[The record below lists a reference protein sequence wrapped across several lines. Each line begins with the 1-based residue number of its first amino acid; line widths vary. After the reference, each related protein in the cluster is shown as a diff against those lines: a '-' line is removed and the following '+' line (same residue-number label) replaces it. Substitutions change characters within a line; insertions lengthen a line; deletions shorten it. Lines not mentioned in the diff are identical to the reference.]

1 MNIKFLNKH
10 VLAFMAVMLLG
21 SVYSQ
26 SQVSGSVSDSDN
38 MAGIPGV
45 NVVIEGTSVGTV
57 TDFDGNFVLNSNQA
71 PPFNLVISYV
81 GYSAQTVSVTSSGQD
96 ISVSLS
102 AGQNL
107 EEVVISAGRKEQK
120 VLEAPASI
128 SVISARTI
136 ENSPNVTDPVRLLAN
151 TAGVQIQQQTAN
163 TLNVEMRAGSGV
175 FGTSTFL
182 VKDNRYMVTPSAGLF
197 QSYQAGLSNLDL
209 ATVEVVRGPAGVL
222 YGPGVTSG
230 VVHFRTKSPIDYEG
244 NSMSVWGGEMSA
256 IGTEIRIA
264 QANADKT
271 FGWKIN
277 AKVSMG
283 DDFVYENEAAITA
296 KTGMPFTTTVRQP
309 AISNKMVDP
318 VGSLSSRVLLNEN
331 DLDPD
336 GDGNMM
342 INDYSNM
349 SFDAHLEWRP
359 SDNSTYKVAGGLNN
373 GRGAFFNSQGV
384 GYTQGTTV
392 WAQAQAR
399 IGGFYA
405 QAFLDSNNGG
415 KDTEPTFL
423 YATGLRQVAKRQAIQ
438 LQLQYSFD
446 MPWLFD
452 SEWTAGWDY
461 NNTYS
466 DSAHTLYGRNEDS
479 DDYIINGFYGQGTL
493 HMAEKMDL
501 VVAGRYDYV
510 NFISTGEFAP
520 SATLV
525 YKASPKSTW
534 RVGYRKT
541 LTANSALGQYIDF
554 PVAALAPGILDVW
567 LVGQHSN
574 HQFGDPASQMIELAG
589 LGLSIPS
596 TSAGGGLPLAIPY
609 GAVASASLA
618 GLYAAAPTLA
628 PVLNPFFATYQGPSG
643 GSGTLSPYNLFNGEA
658 MPSSDDTYGARF
670 GSVSNFELG
679 WTGVIGD
686 KLKLSADIYTYENK
700 GFTYFQAVGQTFA
713 LVGSD
718 IPNDLAAA
726 VMADVTPYVTSAVTP
741 GVTAAVTTAYQG
753 IAALYGYPFSV
764 VASGALAAAGVPSLA
779 NAIAATV
786 TSTATPIIQ
795 GVGGAFQAGGQGFV
809 GQLGPLFAALGTVES
824 SAVPQGDGVTHIPAG
839 YRTYGDATRSH
850 WGGDVSMDYFVNS
863 DVRLW
868 ANASWLS
875 QNEWVPGEDDDDDL
889 PYYSSLNAPTFKWR
903 LGMDYTPPSGFNMA
917 IAFMHDDK
925 FYTDQ
930 GFFTGMVE
938 TKNLIDLNVGYKFS
952 RNMRFDISA
961 QNLGNTPY
969 SAFPNMPL
977 IKRRIIGKV
986 TYNF

>member
-1 MNIKFLNKH
+1 
-10 VLAFMAVMLLG
+10 MAVMLLG

-230 VVHFRTKSPIDYEG
+230 VVHFRTKSPIDYPG
-244 NSMSVWGGEMSA
+244 NSMSVWAGEMAA
-256 IGTEIRIA
+256 IGTEIRVA
-264 QANADKT
+264 QANNDKT

-589 LGLSIPS
+589 LGLSIPA

-643 GSGTLSPYNLFNGEA
+643 GSGILSPYNLFNGEA

-786 TSTATPIIQ
+786 ASTATPIIQ

-875 QNEWVPGEDDDDDL
+875 QNEWTPGEEDDDDL
-889 PYYSSLNAPTFKWR
+889 PYYSSLNAPKFKWR

-917 IAFMHDDK
+917 VSFMHDDK

>member
-1 MNIKFLNKH
+1 
-10 VLAFMAVMLLG
+10 MAVMLLG
-21 SVYSQ
+21 NVYSQ

-38 MAGIPGV
+38 MTGIPGV

-57 TDFDGNFVLNSNQA
+57 TDFDGNFVLNSNQS

-81 GYSAQTVSVTSSGQD
+81 GYSAQTVSVTSSDQD

-102 AGQNL
+102 AGHNL
-107 EEVVISAGRKEQK
+107 EEVVISAGRREQK

-151 TAGVQIQQQTAN
+151 IPGIQIQQQTAN

-244 NSMSVWGGEMSA
+244 NSMSVWAGEMSA

-264 QANADKT
+264 RANSDKT

-277 AKVSMG
+277 AKVSTG

-296 KTGMPFTTTVRQP
+296 KTGMPFSTQVRQP

-318 VGSLSSRVLLNEN
+318 VGSLSSRVLLGTS
-331 DLDPD
+331 DLDKD

-349 SFDAHLEWRP
+349 TFDAHLEWRP
-359 SDNSTYKVAGGLNN
+359 SDDSSYKVAGGLNN

-384 GYTQGTTV
+384 GYTQGTSV
-392 WAQAQAR
+392 WAQAQAQV
-399 IGGFYA
+399 GGFYA

-415 KDTEPTFL
+415 KDSEPTFL

-466 DSAHTLYGRNEDS
+466 DSAYTLYGRNDDD

-493 HMAEKMDL
+493 HLAEKMDL
-501 VVAGRYDYV
+501 VVAGRYDSV

-534 RVGYRKT
+534 RLGYKKT
-541 LTANSALGQYIDF
+541 LTANTALNQYIDF

-567 LVGQHSN
+567 LVGQNSN

-589 LGLSIPS
+589 LGISIPA

-618 GLYAAAPTLA
+618 GLYALA
-628 PVLNPFFATYQGPSG
+628 PSLQPLLTPFFATYQGPSG
-643 GSGTLSPYNLFNGEA
+643 GTGSLNPYNLFNGDA

-686 KLKLSADIYTYENK
+686 RLKLSADIYTYENK
-700 GFTYFQAVGQTFA
+700 GFTYFQAIGQTFA

-726 VMADVTPYVTSAVTP
+726 VMADVTPYATAVLTQ
-741 GVTAAVTTAYQG
+741 VTTATYQG
-753 IAALYGYPFSV
+753 LAAAYGYPFEV
-764 VASGALAAAGVPSLA
+764 VASGALAAAGIPSLA
-779 NAIAATV
+779 NSIAGAVAQTV
-786 TSTATPIIQ
+786 G
-795 GVGGAFQAGGQGFV
+795 GVGSAFNLGGQGFV

-863 DVRLW
+863 DGRLW

-889 PYYSSLNAPTFKWR
+889 PYYSSLNAPQFKWR
-903 LGMDYTPPSGFNMA
+903 LGMDYTPPSGFNMSV
-917 IAFMHDDK
+917 AFLHDDK
-925 FYTDQ
+925 FWTEQ

-938 TKNLIDLNVGYKFS
+938 TKNLIDLNLGYKFS
-952 RNMRFDISA
+952 PNMRFDVSA
-961 QNLGNTPY
+961 QNLTNNPY

-977 IKRRIIGKV
+977 IKRRVIGKV
-986 TYNF
+986 TFNF

>member
-57 TDFDGNFVLNSNQA
+57 TDFNGNFVLNSNQA

-151 TAGVQIQQQTAN
+151 TPGVQIQQQTAN

-230 VVHFRTKSPIDYEG
+230 VVHFRTKSPIDYPG
-244 NSMSVWGGEMSA
+244 NSMSVWAGEMAA
-256 IGTEIRIA
+256 IGTEIRVA
-264 QANADKT
+264 QANNDKT

-643 GSGTLSPYNLFNGEA
+643 GTGSLNPYNLFNGEA

-700 GFTYFQAVGQTFA
+700 GFTYFQAIGQTFA

-786 TSTATPIIQ
+786 ASTATPIIQ

-824 SAVPQGDGVTHIPAG
+824 SAVPGNDGVTHIPAG

-875 QNEWVPGEDDDDDL
+875 QNEWTPGEEDDDDL
-889 PYYSSLNAPTFKWR
+889 PYYSSLNAPKFKWR

-917 IAFMHDDK
+917 VSFMHDDK

>member
-1 MNIKFLNKH
+1 MNRKFLNKH

-151 TAGVQIQQQTAN
+151 IPGIQIQQQTAN

-244 NSMSVWGGEMSA
+244 NSMSVWAGEMSA

-264 QANADKT
+264 NANSDKT

-277 AKVSMG
+277 AKVSTG

-296 KTGMPFTTTVRQP
+296 KTAMPFATQIRQP
-309 AISNKMVDP
+309 AVSNKMVDP
-318 VGSLSSRVLLNEN
+318 VASLTSRVLLNEH
-331 DLDPD
+331 DLDKD
-336 GDGNMM
+336 GDGNML

-349 SFDAHLEWRP
+349 TFDAHMEWRP
-359 SDNSTYKVAGGLNN
+359 SDNSTYKLAGGLNN

-384 GYTQGTTV
+384 GYTQGTTI

-399 IGGFYA
+399 VGGFYA
-405 QAFLDSNNGG
+405 QAFLDTNNGG
-415 KDTEPTFL
+415 KDSEPTFL
-423 YATGLRQVAKRQAIQ
+423 YATGLRTVAKRQAIQ

-466 DSAHTLYGRNEDS
+466 DSEYTLYGRNDDD
-479 DDYIINGFYGQGTL
+479 DDYVINGFYGQGTM
-493 HMAEKMDL
+493 HMSEKMDL
-501 VVAGRYDYV
+501 VVAGRYDSV
-510 NFISTGEFAP
+510 NFISTGAFAP

-534 RVGYRKT
+534 RIGYKKT
-541 LTANSALGQYIDF
+541 LTANTALGQYIDF

-589 LGLSIPS
+589 LGLSIPA

-618 GLYAAAPTLA
+618 GLYAAAPSLQPLLA
-628 PVLNPFFATYQGPSG
+628 PFFATYQGPSG
-643 GSGTLSPYNLFNGEA
+643 GSGTLSPYNLFNGLP

-700 GFTYFQAVGQTFA
+700 GFTYFQAIGQTFA

-726 VMADVTPYVTSAVTP
+726 VMADITPYATAVLTQ
-741 GVTAAVTTAYQG
+741 VTTAAYQG
-753 IAALYGYPFSV
+753 IAAAYGYPFSV
-764 VASGALAAAGVPSLA
+764 VASGALAAAGIPSLA
-779 NAIAATV
+779 SSIAGGVAQTV
-786 TSTATPIIQ
+786 G
-795 GVGGAFQAGGQGFV
+795 GVGGAFTAGGQGFV

-824 SAVPQGDGVTHIPAG
+824 SAVPGNDGVTHIPAG

-868 ANASWLS
+868 ANTSWLS
-875 QNEWVPGEDDDDDL
+875 QNEWTPGEDDDDDL
-889 PYYSSLNAPTFKWR
+889 PYYSSLNTPKFKWR

-917 IAFMHDDK
+917 VSFMHDDK
-925 FYTDQ
+925 FHSEQ
-930 GFFTGMVE
+930 GFFTGTVE

-977 IKRRIIGKV
+977 IKRRVIGKV

>member
-1 MNIKFLNKH
+1 MNRKFLNKH

-26 SQVSGSVSDSDN
+26 SQVSGSVSDNQN
-38 MAGIPGV
+38 MTGIPGV
-45 NVVIEGTSVGTV
+45 NVVIEGTNIGTV
-57 TDFDGNFVLNSNQA
+57 TDFDGNFVLNTSQA

-81 GYSAQTVSVTSSGQD
+81 GYSAQKVSVTSSGQD
-96 ISVSLS
+96 INVSLS

-107 EEVVISAGRKEQK
+107 EEVVISASRRAQK
-120 VLEAPASI
+120 VLEAPASV

-151 TAGVQIQQQTAN
+151 IPGVQVQQQTAN

-182 VKDNRYMVTPSAGLF
+182 VKDNRYLVTPSAGLF

-209 ATVEVVRGPAGVL
+209 ASIEIVRGPAGVL

-244 NSMSVWGGEMSA
+244 NSMSVWAGEMSA

-264 QANADKT
+264 RANDDKT

-277 AKVSMG
+277 AKVSSG
-283 DDFVYENEAAITA
+283 DDFVYDNEAAITA
-296 KTGMPFTTTVRQP
+296 KTAMPFATQIRQP
-309 AISNKMVDP
+309 QVSNKMVDP
-318 VGSLSSRVLLNEN
+318 VASLSGRVLLNTA
-331 DLDPD
+331 DLDKD
-336 GDGNMM
+336 GDGNML

-349 SFDAHLEWRP
+349 TFDAHLEWRP
-359 SDNSTYKVAGGLNN
+359 SDNTSYKLAGGLNN

-384 GYTQGTTV
+384 GYTQGTSV
-392 WAQAQAR
+392 WAQAQASV
-399 IGGFYA
+399 GGFYA
-405 QAFLDSNNGG
+405 QAFVDSNDGG
-415 KDTEPTFL
+415 NDSDPTFL
-423 YATGLRQVAKRQAIQ
+423 YATGLRTVAKRQAIQ

-466 DSAHTLYGRNEDS
+466 DSEYTLYGRNDDD
-479 DDYIINGFYGQGTL
+479 DDYIIHGFYGQGTM
-493 HMAEKMDL
+493 HMSDKMDL
-501 VVAGRYDYV
+501 VVAGRYDSV

-534 RVGYRKT
+534 RLGYKKT
-541 LTANSALGQYIDF
+541 LTANTALNQYIDF

-567 LVGQHSN
+567 LVGQNEN
-574 HQFGDPASQMIELAG
+574 HTFGDPASQMIELAG
-589 LGLSIPS
+589 LGLSIPA

-609 GAVASASLA
+609 GAVAQASLA
-618 GLYAAAPTLA
+618 GLYAAAPSLQPLLA
-628 PVLNPFFATYQGPSG
+628 PFFATYQGPSG
-643 GSGTLSPYNLFNGEA
+643 GTGTLSPYNLFNGLP

-700 GFTYFQAVGQTFA
+700 GFTYFQAIGQTFA

-718 IPNDLAAA
+718 IPNDLASA
-726 VMADVTPYVTSAVTP
+726 VMADITPYATAVLTQ
-741 GVTAAVTTAYQG
+741 VTTAAYQG
-753 IAALYGYPFSV
+753 LAAAYGYPFSV
-764 VASGALAAAGVPSLA
+764 VASGALAAAGIPSLA
-779 NAIAATV
+779 NSIAGGVAQTV
-786 TSTATPIIQ
+786 G
-795 GVGGAFQAGGQGFV
+795 GVGGAFTAGGQGFV
-809 GQLGPLFAALGTVES
+809 GQLGPLFAALGTIES

-839 YRTYGDATRSH
+839 YRTYGDAIRSH

-868 ANASWLS
+868 ANTSWLS
-875 QNEWVPGEDDDDDL
+875 QNEWTPGEDDDDDL
-889 PYYSSLNAPTFKWR
+889 PYYSSLNAPKFKWR
-903 LGMDYTPPSGFNMA
+903 LGVDYTPPSGFNMA
-917 IAFMHDDK
+917 VSFMHDDK
-925 FYTDQ
+925 FHSEQ

-938 TKNLIDLNVGYKFS
+938 TKNLVDLNVGYKFS
-952 RNMRFDISA
+952 PNTRFDISA
-961 QNLGNTPY
+961 QNLTNNPY

-977 IKRRIIGKV
+977 IKRRIIGKL
-986 TYNF
+986 TFNF

>member
-1 MNIKFLNKH
+1 MNRKFLNKH

-96 ISVSLS
+96 INVSLS

-107 EEVVISAGRKEQK
+107 EEVVISAGRREQK

-136 ENSPNVTDPVRLLAN
+136 ENSPAVTDPMRLLAN
-151 TAGVQIQQQTAN
+151 IPGVQVQQQTAN

-209 ATVEVVRGPAGVL
+209 ATVEIVRGPAGVL

-244 NSMSVWGGEMSA
+244 NSMSVWAGEMAA

-264 QANADKT
+264 KANDDKT

-277 AKVSMG
+277 AKVSTG
-283 DDFVYENEAAITA
+283 DDFVYDNEAAITA
-296 KTGMPFTTTVRQP
+296 KTAMPFATQVRQP
-309 AISNKMVDP
+309 QVSNKMVDP
-318 VGSLSSRVLLNEN
+318 VASLSGRVLLNTA
-331 DLDPD
+331 DLDKD
-336 GDGNMM
+336 GDGNML

-349 SFDAHLEWRP
+349 TFDAHLEWRP
-359 SDNSTYKVAGGLNN
+359 SDNTSYKVAGGLNN

-384 GYTQGTTV
+384 GYTQGTSV
-392 WAQAQAR
+392 WAQAQAQV
-399 IGGFYA
+399 GGFYA

-415 KDTEPTFL
+415 KDSEPTFL
-423 YATGLRQVAKRQAIQ
+423 YATGLRTVAKRQAIQ

-446 MPWLFD
+446 IPFLFD

-466 DSAHTLYGRNEDS
+466 DSEYTLYGRNDDD

-493 HMAEKMDL
+493 HMSDKVDL
-501 VVAGRYDYV
+501 VVAGRYDSV
-510 NFISTGEFAP
+510 NFISTGAFAP

-534 RVGYRKT
+534 RVGYKKT
-541 LTANSALGQYIDF
+541 LTANTALNQYIDF

-567 LVGQHSN
+567 LVGQNSN

-589 LGLSIPS
+589 LGISIPS

-609 GAVASASLA
+609 GAVAGASLA
-618 GLYAAAPTLA
+618 GLYAAAPTLQPLLA
-628 PVLNPFFATYQGPSG
+628 PFFATYQGPSG
-643 GSGTLSPYNLFNGEA
+643 GTGTLSPYNLFNGLP

-686 KLKLSADIYTYENK
+686 RLKLSADIYTYENK
-700 GFTYFQAVGQTFA
+700 GFTYFQAIGQTFA

-726 VMADVTPYVTSAVTP
+726 VMADVTPYATAVLTQ
-741 GVTAAVTTAYQG
+741 VTTAAYQG
-753 IAALYGYPFSV
+753 LAAAYGYPFSV
-764 VASGALAAAGVPSLA
+764 VASGALAAAGIPSLA
-779 NAIAATV
+779 NSIAGAVAQTV
-786 TSTATPIIQ
+786 G
-795 GVGGAFQAGGQGFV
+795 GVGGAFTLGGQGFV

-824 SAVPQGDGVTHIPAG
+824 SAVPANDGVTHIPAG
-839 YRTYGDATRSH
+839 YRTYGDAIRSH

-875 QNEWVPGEDDDDDL
+875 QNEWTPGEDDDDDL
-889 PYYSSLNAPTFKWR
+889 PYYSSLNAPKFKWR
-903 LGMDYTPPSGFNMA
+903 LGMDYAPPSGFNMA
-917 IAFMHDDK
+917 VSFMHDDK
-925 FYTDQ
+925 FHSEQ

-938 TKNLIDLNVGYKFS
+938 TKNLIDLNMGYKFS
-952 RNMRFDISA
+952 PNMRFDISA
-961 QNLGNTPY
+961 QNLTNNPY

-977 IKRRIIGKV
+977 IKRRVIGKV
-986 TYNF
+986 TFNF

>member
-1 MNIKFLNKH
+1 MNRKFLNKH

-151 TAGVQIQQQTAN
+151 IPGIQIQQQTAN

-244 NSMSVWGGEMSA
+244 NSMSVWAGEMSA

-264 QANADKT
+264 DANSDKT

-277 AKVSMG
+277 AKVSTG

-296 KTGMPFTTTVRQP
+296 KTAMPFSTQVRQP

-318 VGSLSSRVLLNEN
+318 VGSLSSRVLLNTA
-331 DLDPD
+331 DLDKD

-349 SFDAHLEWRP
+349 TFDAHLEWRP
-359 SDNSTYKVAGGLNN
+359 SDDSSYKLAGGLNN

-384 GYTQGTTV
+384 GYTQGTSI
-392 WAQAQAR
+392 WAQAQAKV
-399 IGGFYA
+399 GGFYA

-415 KDTEPTFL
+415 KDSEPTFL

-466 DSAHTLYGRNEDS
+466 DSAYTLYGRNDDD
-479 DDYIINGFYGQGTL
+479 DDYIVNGFYGQGTL
-493 HMAEKMDL
+493 HMSEKMDL
-501 VVAGRYDYV
+501 VVAGRYDSV
-510 NFISTGEFAP
+510 NFISTGAFAP

-534 RVGYRKT
+534 RLGYKKT
-541 LTANSALGQYIDF
+541 LTTNTALNQYIDF

-567 LVGQHSN
+567 LVGQNSN

-589 LGLSIPS
+589 LGLSIPA

-618 GLYAAAPTLA
+618 GLYALA
-628 PVLNPFFATYQGPSG
+628 PSLQPLLTPFFATYQGPSG
-643 GSGTLSPYNLFNGEA
+643 GTGSLNPYNLFNGDS

-686 KLKLSADIYTYENK
+686 RLKLSADIYTYENK
-700 GFTYFQAVGQTFA
+700 GFTYFQAIGQTFA

-726 VMADVTPYVTSAVTP
+726 VMADVTPYATAVLTQ
-741 GVTAAVTTAYQG
+741 VTTQTYQG
-753 IAALYGYPFSV
+753 LAAAYGYPFSV
-764 VASGALAAAGVPSLA
+764 VASGALAAAGIPSLA
-779 NAIAATV
+779 SSIAGGVAQTV
-786 TSTATPIIQ
+786 G

-850 WGGDVSMDYFVNS
+850 WGGDISMDYFVNS

-875 QNEWVPGEDDDDDL
+875 QNEWTPGEDDDDDL
-889 PYYSSLNAPTFKWR
+889 PYYSSLNAPKFKWR

-917 IAFMHDDK
+917 VSFMHDDK
-925 FYTDQ
+925 FWTEQ

-938 TKNLIDLNVGYKFS
+938 TKNLIDLNLGYRFS
-952 RNMRFDISA
+952 QAMRFDISA

-977 IKRRIIGKV
+977 IKRRVIGKV

>member
-21 SVYSQ
+21 NVYSQ

-38 MAGIPGV
+38 MTGIPGV

-57 TDFDGNFVLNSNQA
+57 TDFDGNFVLNSNQS

-81 GYSAQTVSVTSSGQD
+81 GYSAQTVSVTSSDQD

-102 AGQNL
+102 AGHNL
-107 EEVVISAGRKEQK
+107 EEVVISAGRREQK

-151 TAGVQIQQQTAN
+151 IPGIQIQQQTAN

-244 NSMSVWGGEMSA
+244 NSMSVWAGEMSA

-264 QANADKT
+264 RANSDKT

-277 AKVSMG
+277 AKVSAG

-296 KTGMPFTTTVRQP
+296 TTGMPFATQVRQP

-318 VGSLSSRVLLNEN
+318 VGSLSSRVLLGTS
-331 DLDPD
+331 DLDKD

-349 SFDAHLEWRP
+349 TFDAHLEWRP
-359 SDNSTYKVAGGLNN
+359 SDDSSYKVAGGLNN

-384 GYTQGTTV
+384 GYTQGTSV
-392 WAQAQAR
+392 WAQAQAQV
-399 IGGFYA
+399 GGFYA

-415 KDTEPTFL
+415 KDSEPTFL

-466 DSAHTLYGRNEDS
+466 DSAYTLYGRNDDD

-493 HMAEKMDL
+493 HLAEKMDL
-501 VVAGRYDYV
+501 VVAGRYDSV

-534 RVGYRKT
+534 RLGYKKT
-541 LTANSALGQYIDF
+541 LTANTALNQYIDF

-567 LVGQHSN
+567 LVGQNSN

-589 LGLSIPS
+589 LGISIPA

-618 GLYAAAPTLA
+618 GLYALA
-628 PVLNPFFATYQGPSG
+628 PSLQPLLTPFFATYQGPSG
-643 GSGTLSPYNLFNGEA
+643 GTGSLNPYNLFNGDA

-686 KLKLSADIYTYENK
+686 RLKLSADIYTYENK
-700 GFTYFQAVGQTFA
+700 GFTYFQAIGQTFA

-726 VMADVTPYVTSAVTP
+726 VMADVTPYATAVLTQ
-741 GVTAAVTTAYQG
+741 VTTATYQG
-753 IAALYGYPFSV
+753 LAAAYGYPFEV
-764 VASGALAAAGVPSLA
+764 VASGALAAAGIPSLA
-779 NAIAATV
+779 NSIAGAVAQTV
-786 TSTATPIIQ
+786 G
-795 GVGGAFQAGGQGFV
+795 GVGSAFNLGGQGFV

-889 PYYSSLNAPTFKWR
+889 PYYSSLNAPQFKWR
-903 LGMDYTPPSGFNMA
+903 LGMDYTPPSGFNMSV
-917 IAFMHDDK
+917 AFLHDDK
-925 FYTDQ
+925 FWTEQ

-938 TKNLIDLNVGYKFS
+938 TKNLIDLNLGYKFS
-952 RNMRFDISA
+952 PNMRLDVSA
-961 QNLGNTPY
+961 QNLTNNPY

-977 IKRRIIGKV
+977 IKRRVIGKL
-986 TYNF
+986 TFNF

>member
-151 TAGVQIQQQTAN
+151 IPGVQIQQQTAN

-244 NSMSVWGGEMSA
+244 NSMSVWAGEMAA
-256 IGTEIRIA
+256 IGTEIRVA
-264 QANADKT
+264 QANNDKT

-318 VGSLSSRVLLNEN
+318 VGSLSSRILLNEN
-331 DLDPD
+331 DLDKD

-700 GFTYFQAVGQTFA
+700 GFTYFQAIGQTFA

-875 QNEWVPGEDDDDDL
+875 QNEWTPGEDDDDDL
-889 PYYSSLNAPTFKWR
+889 PYYSSLNAPKFKWR

-917 IAFMHDDK
+917 VSFMHDDK

>member
-81 GYSAQTVSVTSSGQD
+81 GYSAQTVSITSSGQD

-244 NSMSVWGGEMSA
+244 NSMSVWAGEMAA
-256 IGTEIRIA
+256 IGTEIRVA
-264 QANADKT
+264 QANNDKT

-643 GSGTLSPYNLFNGEA
+643 GSGILSPYNLFNGEA

-786 TSTATPIIQ
+786 ASTATPIIQ

-875 QNEWVPGEDDDDDL
+875 QNEWTPGEEDDDDL
-889 PYYSSLNAPTFKWR
+889 PYYSSLNAPKFKWR

-917 IAFMHDDK
+917 VSFMHDDK

>member
-1 MNIKFLNKH
+1 MNRKFLNKH

-26 SQVSGSVSDSDN
+26 SQVSGSVSDNDN
-38 MAGIPGV
+38 MTGIPGV

-96 ISVSLS
+96 INVSLS

-120 VLEAPASI
+120 ILEAPASI

-151 TAGVQIQQQTAN
+151 IPGVQVQQQTAN

-182 VKDNRYMVTPSAGLF
+182 VKDNRYLVTPSAGLF

-209 ATVEVVRGPAGVL
+209 ATVEIVRGPAGVL

-244 NSMSVWGGEMSA
+244 NSMSVWAGEMAA

-264 QANADKT
+264 KANDDKT

-277 AKVSMG
+277 AKVSTG
-283 DDFVYENEAAITA
+283 DDFVYDNEAAITA
-296 KTGMPFTTTVRQP
+296 KTAMPFATQIRQP
-309 AISNKMVDP
+309 QVSNKMVDP
-318 VGSLSSRVLLNEN
+318 VASLSGRVLLNTA
-331 DLDPD
+331 DLDKD
-336 GDGNMM
+336 GDGNML

-349 SFDAHLEWRP
+349 TFDAHLEWRP
-359 SDNSTYKVAGGLNN
+359 SDNSTYKLAGGLNN

-384 GYTQGTTV
+384 GYTQGTSV
-392 WAQAQAR
+392 WAQAQASV
-399 IGGFYA
+399 GGFYA
-405 QAFLDSNNGG
+405 QAFLDSNDGG
-415 KDTEPTFL
+415 KDSEPTFL
-423 YATGLRQVAKRQAIQ
+423 YATGLRTVAKRQAIQ

-466 DSAHTLYGRNEDS
+466 DSEYTLYGRNDDD
-479 DDYIINGFYGQGTL
+479 DDYVINGFYGQGTM
-493 HMAEKMDL
+493 HMSDKMDL
-501 VVAGRYDYV
+501 VVAGRYDSV
-510 NFISTGEFAP
+510 NFISTGAFAP

-534 RVGYRKT
+534 RVGYKKT
-541 LTANSALGQYIDF
+541 LTANTALNQYIDF

-567 LVGQHSN
+567 LVGQNEN

-589 LGLSIPS
+589 LGISIPS
-596 TSAGGGLPLAIPY
+596 SSAGGGLPLAIPY
-609 GAVASASLA
+609 GAVAGASLA
-618 GLYAAAPTLA
+618 GLYAAAPSLQPLLA
-628 PVLNPFFATYQGPSG
+628 PFFATYQGPSG
-643 GSGTLSPYNLFNGEA
+643 GSGSLSPYNLFNGLP

-686 KLKLSADIYTYENK
+686 RLKLSADIYTYENK
-700 GFTYFQAVGQTFA
+700 GFTYFQAIGQTFA

-718 IPNDLAAA
+718 IPNDLASA
-726 VMADVTPYVTSAVTP
+726 VMADITPYATAVLTQ
-741 GVTAAVTTAYQG
+741 VTTAAYQG
-753 IAALYGYPFSV
+753 LAAAYGYPFSV
-764 VASGALAAAGVPSLA
+764 VASGALAAAGIPSLA
-779 NAIAATV
+779 NSIAGAVAQTV
-786 TSTATPIIQ
+786 G
-795 GVGGAFQAGGQGFV
+795 GVGGAFTAGGQGFV

-824 SAVPQGDGVTHIPAG
+824 SAVPGNDGVTHIPAG
-839 YRTYGDATRSH
+839 YRTYGDAIRSH
-850 WGGDVSMDYFVNS
+850 WGGDASMDYFVNS

-875 QNEWVPGEDDDDDL
+875 QNEWTPGEDDDDDL
-889 PYYSSLNAPTFKWR
+889 PYYSSLNAPKFKWR

-917 IAFMHDDK
+917 VSFMHDDK
-925 FYTDQ
+925 FHSEQ

-938 TKNLIDLNVGYKFS
+938 TKNLIDLNLGYKFS
-952 RNMRFDISA
+952 PNMRFDISA
-961 QNLGNTPY
+961 QNLTNNPY

-977 IKRRIIGKV
+977 IKRRVIGKV

>member
-1 MNIKFLNKH
+1 MNRKFLNKH

-26 SQVSGSVSDSDN
+26 SQVSGSVSDNDN
-38 MAGIPGV
+38 MTGIPGV

-96 ISVSLS
+96 INVSLS

-107 EEVVISAGRKEQK
+107 EEVVISAGRREQK

-136 ENSPNVTDPVRLLAN
+136 ENSPAVTDPMRLLAN
-151 TAGVQIQQQTAN
+151 IPGVQVQQQTAN

-209 ATVEVVRGPAGVL
+209 ATVEIVRGPAGVL

-244 NSMSVWGGEMSA
+244 NSMSVWAGEMAA

-264 QANADKT
+264 KANDDKT

-277 AKVSMG
+277 AKVSTG
-283 DDFVYENEAAITA
+283 DDFVYDNEAAITA
-296 KTGMPFTTTVRQP
+296 KTAMPFATQVRQP
-309 AISNKMVDP
+309 QVSNKMVDP
-318 VGSLSSRVLLNEN
+318 VASLSGRVLLNTA
-331 DLDPD
+331 DLDKD
-336 GDGNMM
+336 GDGNML

-349 SFDAHLEWRP
+349 TFDAHLEWRP
-359 SDNSTYKVAGGLNN
+359 SDNTSYKVAGGLNN

-384 GYTQGTTV
+384 GYTQGTSV
-392 WAQAQAR
+392 WAQAQAQV
-399 IGGFYA
+399 GGFYA

-415 KDTEPTFL
+415 KDSEPTFL
-423 YATGLRQVAKRQAIQ
+423 YATGLRTVAKRQAIQ

-446 MPWLFD
+446 IPFLFD

-466 DSAHTLYGRNEDS
+466 DSEYTLYGRNDDD

-493 HMAEKMDL
+493 HMSDKVDL
-501 VVAGRYDYV
+501 VVAGRYDSV
-510 NFISTGEFAP
+510 NFISTGAFAP

-534 RVGYRKT
+534 RVGYKKT
-541 LTANSALGQYIDF
+541 LTANTALNQYIDF
-554 PVAALAPGILDVW
+554 PVAALAPGVLDVW
-567 LVGQHSN
+567 LVGQNSN

-589 LGLSIPS
+589 LGISIPS

-609 GAVASASLA
+609 GAVAGASLA
-618 GLYAAAPTLA
+618 GLYAAAPTLQPLLA
-628 PVLNPFFATYQGPSG
+628 PFFATYQGPSG
-643 GSGTLSPYNLFNGEA
+643 GTGTLSPYNLFNGLP

-686 KLKLSADIYTYENK
+686 RLKLSADIYTYENK
-700 GFTYFQAVGQTFA
+700 GFTYFQAIGQTFA

-718 IPNDLAAA
+718 IPNDLASA
-726 VMADVTPYVTSAVTP
+726 VMADITPYATAVLTQ
-741 GVTAAVTTAYQG
+741 VTTAAYQG
-753 IAALYGYPFSV
+753 LAAAYGYPFSV
-764 VASGALAAAGVPSLA
+764 VASGALAAAGIPSLA
-779 NAIAATV
+779 NSIAGAVAQTV
-786 TSTATPIIQ
+786 G
-795 GVGGAFQAGGQGFV
+795 GVGGAFTLGGQGFV

-824 SAVPQGDGVTHIPAG
+824 SAVPANDGVTHIPAG
-839 YRTYGDATRSH
+839 YRTYGDAIRSH

-875 QNEWVPGEDDDDDL
+875 QNEWTPGEDDDDDL
-889 PYYSSLNAPTFKWR
+889 PYYSSLNAPKFKWR
-903 LGMDYTPPSGFNMA
+903 LGMDYAPPSGFNMSF
-917 IAFMHDDK
+917 AFMHDDK
-925 FYTDQ
+925 FYSEQ

-938 TKNLIDLNVGYKFS
+938 TKNLIDLNMGYKFS
-952 RNMRFDISA
+952 PNMRFDISA
-961 QNLGNTPY
+961 QNLTNNPY

-977 IKRRIIGKV
+977 IKRRVIGKV

>member
-21 SVYSQ
+21 NVYSQ

-38 MAGIPGV
+38 MTGIPGV

-57 TDFDGNFVLNSNQA
+57 TDFDGNFVLNSNQS

-81 GYSAQTVSVTSSGQD
+81 GYSAQTVSVTSSDQD

-102 AGQNL
+102 AGHNL
-107 EEVVISAGRKEQK
+107 EEVVISAGRREQK

-151 TAGVQIQQQTAN
+151 IPGIQIQQQTAN

-244 NSMSVWGGEMSA
+244 NSMSVWAGEMSA

-264 QANADKT
+264 RANSDKT

-277 AKVSMG
+277 AKVSTG

-296 KTGMPFTTTVRQP
+296 KTGMPFSTQVRQP

-318 VGSLSSRVLLNEN
+318 VGSLSSRVLLGTS
-331 DLDPD
+331 DLDKD

-349 SFDAHLEWRP
+349 TFDAHLEWRP
-359 SDNSTYKVAGGLNN
+359 SDDSSYKVAGGLNN

-384 GYTQGTTV
+384 GYTQGTSV
-392 WAQAQAR
+392 WAQAQAQV
-399 IGGFYA
+399 GGFYA

-415 KDTEPTFL
+415 KDSEPTFL

-466 DSAHTLYGRNEDS
+466 DSAYTLYGRNDDD

-493 HMAEKMDL
+493 HLAEKMDL
-501 VVAGRYDYV
+501 VVAGRYDSV

-534 RVGYRKT
+534 RLGYKKT
-541 LTANSALGQYIDF
+541 LTANTALNQYIDF

-567 LVGQHSN
+567 LVGQNSN

-589 LGLSIPS
+589 LGISIPA

-618 GLYAAAPTLA
+618 GLYALA
-628 PVLNPFFATYQGPSG
+628 PSLQPLLTPFFATYQGPSG
-643 GSGTLSPYNLFNGEA
+643 GTGSLNPYNLFNGDA

-686 KLKLSADIYTYENK
+686 RLKLSADIYTYENK
-700 GFTYFQAVGQTFA
+700 GFTYFQAIGQTFA

-726 VMADVTPYVTSAVTP
+726 VMADVTPYATAVLTQ
-741 GVTAAVTTAYQG
+741 VTTATYQG
-753 IAALYGYPFSV
+753 LAAAYGYPFEV
-764 VASGALAAAGVPSLA
+764 VASGALAAAGIPSLA
-779 NAIAATV
+779 NSIAGAVAQTV
-786 TSTATPIIQ
+786 G
-795 GVGGAFQAGGQGFV
+795 GVGSAFNLGGQGFV

-889 PYYSSLNAPTFKWR
+889 PYYSSLNAPQFKWR
-903 LGMDYTPPSGFNMA
+903 LGMDYTPPSGFNMSV
-917 IAFMHDDK
+917 AFLHDDK
-925 FYTDQ
+925 FWTEQ

-938 TKNLIDLNVGYKFS
+938 TKNLIDLNVGYKFGP
-952 RNMRFDISA
+952 NTRFDISA
-961 QNLGNTPY
+961 QNLTNNPY

-977 IKRRIIGKV
+977 IKRRVIGKL
-986 TYNF
+986 TFNF

>member
-1 MNIKFLNKH
+1 
-10 VLAFMAVMLLG
+10 MAVMLLG
-21 SVYSQ
+21 NVYSQ

-38 MAGIPGV
+38 MTGIPGV

-81 GYSAQTVSVTSSGQD
+81 GYSAQTVSVTSSDQD

-102 AGQNL
+102 AGHNL
-107 EEVVISAGRKEQK
+107 EEVVISAGRREQK

-151 TAGVQIQQQTAN
+151 IPGIQIQQQTAN

-244 NSMSVWGGEMSA
+244 NSMSVWAGEMSA

-264 QANADKT
+264 RANSDKT

-277 AKVSMG
+277 AKVSTG

-296 KTGMPFTTTVRQP
+296 KTGMPFSTQVRQP

-318 VGSLSSRVLLNEN
+318 VGSLSSRVLLGTS
-331 DLDPD
+331 DLDKD

-349 SFDAHLEWRP
+349 TFDAHLEWRP
-359 SDNSTYKVAGGLNN
+359 SDDSSYKVAGGLNN

-384 GYTQGTTV
+384 GYTQGTSV
-392 WAQAQAR
+392 WAQAQAQV
-399 IGGFYA
+399 GGFYA

-415 KDTEPTFL
+415 KDSEPTFL

-466 DSAHTLYGRNEDS
+466 DSAYTLYGRNDDD

-493 HMAEKMDL
+493 HMSEKMDL
-501 VVAGRYDYV
+501 VVAGRYDSV

-534 RVGYRKT
+534 RLGYKKT
-541 LTANSALGQYIDF
+541 LTANTALNQYIDF

-567 LVGQHSN
+567 LVGQNSN

-589 LGLSIPS
+589 LGISIPA

-618 GLYAAAPTLA
+618 GLYALA
-628 PVLNPFFATYQGPSG
+628 PSLQPLLTPFFATYQGPSG
-643 GSGTLSPYNLFNGEA
+643 GTGSLNPYNLFNGEA

-686 KLKLSADIYTYENK
+686 RLKLSADIYTYENK
-700 GFTYFQAVGQTFA
+700 GFTYFQAIGQTFA

-726 VMADVTPYVTSAVTP
+726 VMADVTPYATAVLTQ
-741 GVTAAVTTAYQG
+741 VTTATYQG
-753 IAALYGYPFSV
+753 LAAQLGLPFSV
-764 VASGALAAAGVPSLA
+764 VASGALAGAGIPSLA
-779 NAIAATV
+779 NSIAGGVAQTV
-786 TSTATPIIQ
+786 G
-795 GVGGAFQAGGQGFV
+795 GVGSAFNLGGQGFV

-875 QNEWVPGEDDDDDL
+875 QNEWVPGEEDDDDL
-889 PYYSSLNAPTFKWR
+889 PYYSSLNAPQFKWR
-903 LGMDYTPPSGFNMA
+903 LGMDYTPPSGFNMSV
-917 IAFMHDDK
+917 AFLHDDK
-925 FYTDQ
+925 FWTEQ

-938 TKNLIDLNVGYKFS
+938 TKNLIDLNLGYKFS
-952 RNMRFDISA
+952 PNMRLDVSA
-961 QNLGNTPY
+961 QNLTNNPY

-977 IKRRIIGKV
+977 IKRRVIGKL
-986 TYNF
+986 TFNF

>member
-1 MNIKFLNKH
+1 MNRKFLNKH

-151 TAGVQIQQQTAN
+151 IPGIQIQQQTAN

-244 NSMSVWGGEMSA
+244 NSMSVWAGEMSA

-264 QANADKT
+264 QANDDKT

-277 AKVSMG
+277 AKVSTG

-296 KTGMPFTTTVRQP
+296 KTGMPFSTQVRQP

-318 VGSLSSRVLLNEN
+318 VGSLSSRVLLNTA
-331 DLDPD
+331 DLDKD

-349 SFDAHLEWRP
+349 TFDAHLEWRP
-359 SDNSTYKVAGGLNN
+359 SDDSSYKLAGGLNN

-384 GYTQGTTV
+384 GYTQGTSI
-392 WAQAQAR
+392 WAQAQAKV
-399 IGGFYA
+399 GGFYA

-415 KDTEPTFL
+415 KDSEPTFL

-466 DSAHTLYGRNEDS
+466 DSAYTLYGRNDDD
-479 DDYIINGFYGQGTL
+479 DDYIVNGFYGQGTL
-493 HMAEKMDL
+493 HMSEKMDL
-501 VVAGRYDYV
+501 VVAGRYDSV
-510 NFISTGEFAP
+510 NFISTGAFAP

-534 RVGYRKT
+534 RLGYKKT
-541 LTANSALGQYIDF
+541 LTTNTALNQYIDF

-567 LVGQHSN
+567 LVGQNSN

-589 LGLSIPS
+589 LGLSIPA

-618 GLYAAAPTLA
+618 GLYALA
-628 PVLNPFFATYQGPSG
+628 PSLQPLLTPFFATYQGPSG
-643 GSGTLSPYNLFNGEA
+643 GSGTLSPYNLFNGDA

-700 GFTYFQAVGQTFA
+700 GFTYFQAIGQTFA

-726 VMADVTPYVTSAVTP
+726 VMADVTPYATAVLTQ
-741 GVTAAVTTAYQG
+741 VTTQTYQG
-753 IAALYGYPFSV
+753 LAAAYGYPFEV
-764 VASGALAAAGVPSLA
+764 VASGALAAAGIPSLA
-779 NAIAATV
+779 NSIAGAVAQTV
-786 TSTATPIIQ
+786 G
-795 GVGGAFQAGGQGFV
+795 GVGSAFNLGGQGFV

-850 WGGDVSMDYFVNS
+850 WGGDISMDYFVNS

-875 QNEWVPGEDDDDDL
+875 QNEWTPGEDDDDDL
-889 PYYSSLNAPTFKWR
+889 PYYSSLNAPKFKWR

-917 IAFMHDDK
+917 VSFMHDDK
-925 FYTDQ
+925 FWTEQ

-938 TKNLIDLNVGYKFS
+938 TKNLIDLNLGYRFS
-952 RNMRFDISA
+952 QAMRFDISA

-977 IKRRIIGKV
+977 IKRRVIGKV

>member
-1 MNIKFLNKH
+1 MNRKFLNKH

-26 SQVSGSVSDSDN
+26 SQVSGSVSDNQN
-38 MAGIPGV
+38 MTGIPGV
-45 NVVIEGTSVGTV
+45 NVVIEGTNIGTV
-57 TDFDGNFVLNSNQA
+57 TDFDGNFVLNTSQA

-81 GYSAQTVSVTSSGQD
+81 GYSAQKVSVTSSGQD
-96 ISVSLS
+96 INVSLS

-107 EEVVISAGRKEQK
+107 EEVVISASRRAQK
-120 VLEAPASI
+120 VLEAPASV

-151 TAGVQIQQQTAN
+151 IPGVQVQQQTAN

-182 VKDNRYMVTPSAGLF
+182 VKDNRYLVTPSAGLF

-209 ATVEVVRGPAGVL
+209 ASIEIVRGPAGVL

-244 NSMSVWGGEMSA
+244 NSMSVWAGEMSA

-264 QANADKT
+264 RANDDKT

-277 AKVSMG
+277 AKVSSG
-283 DDFVYENEAAITA
+283 DDFVYDNEAAITA
-296 KTGMPFTTTVRQP
+296 KTSMPFATQIRQP
-309 AISNKMVDP
+309 QVSNKMVDP
-318 VGSLSSRVLLNEN
+318 VASLSGRVLLNTA
-331 DLDPD
+331 DLDKD
-336 GDGNMM
+336 GDGNML

-349 SFDAHLEWRP
+349 TFDAHLEWRP
-359 SDNSTYKVAGGLNN
+359 SDNTSYKVAGGLNN

-384 GYTQGTTV
+384 GYTQGTSV
-392 WAQAQAR
+392 WAQAQASV
-399 IGGFYA
+399 GGFYA
-405 QAFLDSNNGG
+405 QAFLDSNDGG
-415 KDTEPTFL
+415 NDSEPTFL
-423 YATGLRQVAKRQAIQ
+423 YATGLRTVAKRQAIQ

-466 DSAHTLYGRNEDS
+466 DSEYTLYGRNDDD
-479 DDYIINGFYGQGTL
+479 DDYVINGFYGQGTM
-493 HMAEKMDL
+493 HMSDKMDL
-501 VVAGRYDYV
+501 VVAGRYDSV

-534 RVGYRKT
+534 RLGYKKT
-541 LTANSALGQYIDF
+541 LTANTALNQYIDF

-567 LVGQHSN
+567 LVGQNEN
-574 HQFGDPASQMIELAG
+574 HTFGDPASQMIELAG
-589 LGLSIPS
+589 LGLSIPA

-609 GAVASASLA
+609 GAVAQASLA
-618 GLYAAAPTLA
+618 GLYAAAPSLQPLLA
-628 PVLNPFFATYQGPSG
+628 PFFATYQGPSG
-643 GSGTLSPYNLFNGEA
+643 GTGTLSPYNLFNGLP

-700 GFTYFQAVGQTFA
+700 GFTYFQAIGQTFA

-718 IPNDLAAA
+718 IPNDLASA
-726 VMADVTPYVTSAVTP
+726 VMADITPYATAVLTQ
-741 GVTAAVTTAYQG
+741 VTTAAYQG
-753 IAALYGYPFSV
+753 LAAAYGYPFSV
-764 VASGALAAAGVPSLA
+764 VASGALAAAGIPSLA
-779 NAIAATV
+779 NSIAGGVAQTV
-786 TSTATPIIQ
+786 G
-795 GVGGAFQAGGQGFV
+795 GVGGAFTAGGQGFV
-809 GQLGPLFAALGTVES
+809 GQLGPLFAALGTIES

-839 YRTYGDATRSH
+839 YRTYGDAIRSH

-868 ANASWLS
+868 ANTSWLS
-875 QNEWVPGEDDDDDL
+875 QNEWTPGEDDDDDL
-889 PYYSSLNAPTFKWR
+889 PYYSSLNAPKFKWR
-903 LGMDYTPPSGFNMA
+903 LGVDYTPPSGFNMA
-917 IAFMHDDK
+917 VSFMHDDK
-925 FYTDQ
+925 FHSEQ

-938 TKNLIDLNVGYKFS
+938 TKNLVDLNVGYKFS
-952 RNMRFDISA
+952 PNTRFDISA
-961 QNLGNTPY
+961 QNLTNNPY

-977 IKRRIIGKV
+977 IKRRIIGKL
-986 TYNF
+986 TFNF

>member
-1 MNIKFLNKH
+1 
-10 VLAFMAVMLLG
+10 MAVMLLG

-128 SVISARTI
+128 SIISARTI

-318 VGSLSSRVLLNEN
+318 VGSLSSRILLNEN
-331 DLDPD
+331 DLDKD
-336 GDGNMM
+336 GDGNML

-618 GLYAAAPTLA
+618 GLYAAAPSLQPMLA
-628 PVLNPFFATYQGPSG
+628 PFFATYQGPSG
-643 GSGTLSPYNLFNGEA
+643 GSGTLSPYNLFNGLP

-700 GFTYFQAVGQTFA
+700 GFTYFQAIGQTFA

-726 VMADVTPYVTSAVTP
+726 VMADITPYATAVLTQ
-741 GVTAAVTTAYQG
+741 VTTAAYQG
-753 IAALYGYPFSV
+753 LAAAYGYPFSV
-764 VASGALAAAGVPSLA
+764 VASGALAAAGIPSLA
-779 NAIAATV
+779 SSIAGGVAQTV
-786 TSTATPIIQ
+786 G
-795 GVGGAFQAGGQGFV
+795 GVGGAFVAGGQGFV

-824 SAVPQGDGVTHIPAG
+824 SAVPGNDGVTHIPAG

-875 QNEWVPGEDDDDDL
+875 QNEWTPGEDDDDDL
-889 PYYSSLNAPTFKWR
+889 PYYSSLNTPKFKWR

-917 IAFMHDDK
+917 VSFMHDDK

>member
-1 MNIKFLNKH
+1 MNTKFLNKH
-10 VLAFMAVMLLG
+10 LLAFMAVMLLG
-21 SVYSQ
+21 NVYSQ

-38 MAGIPGV
+38 MVGIPGV
-45 NVVIEGTSVGTV
+45 NLVIEGTSVGTV

-107 EEVVISAGRKEQK
+107 EEVVISAGRREQK

-136 ENSPNVTDPVRLLAN
+136 ENSPAVTDPVRLLA
-151 TAGVQIQQQTAN
+151 TIPGVQVQQQTAN

-182 VKDNRYMVTPSAGLF
+182 VKDNRYLVTPSAGLF

-244 NSMSVWGGEMSA
+244 NSMSVWAGEMA
-256 IGTEIRIA
+256 TLGTELRIA
-264 QANADKT
+264 RANDDKT

-277 AKVSMG
+277 AKVSTG

-296 KTGMPFTTTVRQP
+296 KTGMSFSTQVRQP

-318 VGSLSSRVLLNEN
+318 VGSLSSRVLLNTG
-331 DLDPD
+331 DLDKD

-349 SFDAHLEWRP
+349 TFDAHLEWRP
-359 SDNSTYKVAGGLNN
+359 SDDSSYKLAGGLNN

-384 GYTQGTTV
+384 GYTQGTSV
-392 WAQAQAR
+392 WAQAQAKV
-399 IGGFYA
+399 GGFYA

-415 KDTEPTFL
+415 KDSEPTFL

-466 DSAHTLYGRNEDS
+466 DSAYTLYGRNDDD

-493 HMAEKMDL
+493 HMSEKMDL
-501 VVAGRYDYV
+501 VVAGRYDSV

-525 YKASPKSTW
+525 YKHSPKSTW
-534 RVGYRKT
+534 RVGYKKT
-541 LTANSALGQYIDF
+541 LTANTALNQYIDF

-567 LVGQHSN
+567 LVGQNSN

-589 LGLSIPS
+589 LGISIPS

-609 GAVASASLA
+609 GAVAGASLA
-618 GLYAAAPTLA
+618 GLYAQAPQLQPLLA
-628 PVLNPFFATYQGPSG
+628 PFFATYQGPSG
-643 GSGTLSPYNLFNGEA
+643 GSGTLSPYNLFNGDP

-700 GFTYFQAVGQTFA
+700 GFTYFQAIGQTFA

-726 VMADVTPYVTSAVTP
+726 VMADITPYATAVLTQ
-741 GVTAAVTTAYQG
+741 VTTQTYQG
-753 IAALYGYPFSV
+753 LAAQLGLPFSV

-779 NAIAATV
+779 NSIAGGVAATV
-786 TSTATPIIQ
+786 G
-795 GVGGAFQAGGQGFV
+795 GVGGAFTAGGQGFV
-809 GQLGPLFAALGTVES
+809 GQLGPLFAALGAVES

-875 QNEWVPGEDDDDDL
+875 QNEWTPGEEDDDDL
-889 PYYSSLNAPTFKWR
+889 PYYSSLNAPQFKWR
-903 LGMDYTPPSGFNMA
+903 LGMDYTPPSGFNLA
-917 IAFMHDDK
+917 VSFMHDDK
-925 FYTDQ
+925 FWTEQ

-938 TKNLIDLNVGYKFS
+938 TKNLIDLNLGYKFS
-952 RNMRFDISA
+952 PAMRFDISA
-961 QNLGNTPY
+961 QNLTDDPY
-969 SAFPNMPL
+969 SQFPNMPL
-977 IKRRIIGKV
+977 IRRRVIGKL
-986 TYNF
+986 TFNF

>member
-1 MNIKFLNKH
+1 MNRKFLNKH

-26 SQVSGSVSDSDN
+26 SQVSGSVSDNDN
-38 MAGIPGV
+38 MTGIPGV

-96 ISVSLS
+96 INVSLS

-107 EEVVISAGRKEQK
+107 EEVVISAGRREQK

-136 ENSPNVTDPVRLLAN
+136 ENSPAVTDPMRLLAN
-151 TAGVQIQQQTAN
+151 IPGVQVQQQTAN

-209 ATVEVVRGPAGVL
+209 ATVEIVRGPAGVL

-244 NSMSVWGGEMSA
+244 NSMSVWAGEMAA

-264 QANADKT
+264 KANDDKT

-277 AKVSMG
+277 AKVSTG
-283 DDFVYENEAAITA
+283 DDFVYDNEAAITA
-296 KTGMPFTTTVRQP
+296 KTAMPFATQVRQP
-309 AISNKMVDP
+309 QVSNKMVDP
-318 VGSLSSRVLLNEN
+318 VASLSGRVLLNTA
-331 DLDPD
+331 DLDKD
-336 GDGNMM
+336 GDGNML

-349 SFDAHLEWRP
+349 TFDAHLEWRP
-359 SDNSTYKVAGGLNN
+359 SDNTSYKVAGGLNN

-384 GYTQGTTV
+384 GYTQGTSV
-392 WAQAQAR
+392 WAQAQAQV
-399 IGGFYA
+399 GGFYA

-415 KDTEPTFL
+415 KDSEPTFL
-423 YATGLRQVAKRQAIQ
+423 YATGLRTVAKRQAIQ

-446 MPWLFD
+446 IPFLFD

-466 DSAHTLYGRNEDS
+466 DSEYTLYGRNDDD

-493 HMAEKMDL
+493 HMSDKVDL
-501 VVAGRYDYV
+501 VVAGRYDSV
-510 NFISTGEFAP
+510 NFISTGAFAP

-534 RVGYRKT
+534 RVGYKKT
-541 LTANSALGQYIDF
+541 LTANTALNQYIDF
-554 PVAALAPGILDVW
+554 PVAALAPGVLDVW
-567 LVGQHSN
+567 LVGQNSN

-589 LGLSIPS
+589 LGISIPS

-609 GAVASASLA
+609 GAVAGASLA
-618 GLYAAAPTLA
+618 GLYAAAPTLQPLLA
-628 PVLNPFFATYQGPSG
+628 PFFATYQGPSG
-643 GSGTLSPYNLFNGEA
+643 GTGTLSPYNLFNGLP

-686 KLKLSADIYTYENK
+686 RLKLSADIYTYENK
-700 GFTYFQAVGQTFA
+700 GFTYFQAIGQTFA

-718 IPNDLAAA
+718 IPNDLASA
-726 VMADVTPYVTSAVTP
+726 VMADITPYATAVLTQ
-741 GVTAAVTTAYQG
+741 VTTAAYQG
-753 IAALYGYPFSV
+753 LAAAYGYPFSV
-764 VASGALAAAGVPSLA
+764 VASGALAAAGIPSLA
-779 NAIAATV
+779 NSIAGAVAQTV
-786 TSTATPIIQ
+786 G
-795 GVGGAFQAGGQGFV
+795 GVGGAFTLGGQGFV

-824 SAVPQGDGVTHIPAG
+824 SAVPANDGVTHIPAG
-839 YRTYGDATRSH
+839 YRTYGDAIRSH

-875 QNEWVPGEDDDDDL
+875 QNEWTPGEDDDDDL
-889 PYYSSLNAPTFKWR
+889 PYYSSLNAPKFKWR
-903 LGMDYTPPSGFNMA
+903 LGMDYAPPSGFNMSF
-917 IAFMHDDK
+917 AFMHDDK
-925 FYTDQ
+925 FHSEQ

-938 TKNLIDLNVGYKFS
+938 TKNLIDLNMGYKFS
-952 RNMRFDISA
+952 PNMRFDISA
-961 QNLGNTPY
+961 QNLTNNPY

-977 IKRRIIGKV
+977 IKRRVIGKV
-986 TYNF
+986 TFNF

>member
-1 MNIKFLNKH
+1 MNRKFLNKH

-151 TAGVQIQQQTAN
+151 IPGIQIQQQTAN

-244 NSMSVWGGEMSA
+244 NSMSVWAGEMSA

-264 QANADKT
+264 QANDDKT

-277 AKVSMG
+277 AKVSTG
-283 DDFVYENEAAITA
+283 DDFVYEDEAAITA
-296 KTGMPFTTTVRQP
+296 KTGMPFSTQVRQP

-318 VGSLSSRVLLNEN
+318 VGSLSSRVLLNTA
-331 DLDPD
+331 DLDKD

-349 SFDAHLEWRP
+349 TFDAHLEWRP
-359 SDNSTYKVAGGLNN
+359 SDDSSYKLAGGLNN

-384 GYTQGTTV
+384 GYTQGTSI
-392 WAQAQAR
+392 WAQAQAKV
-399 IGGFYA
+399 GGFYA

-415 KDTEPTFL
+415 KDSEPTFL

-466 DSAHTLYGRNEDS
+466 DSAYTLYGRNDDD
-479 DDYIINGFYGQGTL
+479 DDYIVNGFYGQGTL
-493 HMAEKMDL
+493 HMSEKMDL
-501 VVAGRYDYV
+501 VVAGRYDSV
-510 NFISTGEFAP
+510 NFISTGAFAP

-534 RVGYRKT
+534 RLGYKKT
-541 LTANSALGQYIDF
+541 LTTNTALNQYIDF

-567 LVGQHSN
+567 LVGQNSN

-589 LGLSIPS
+589 LGLSIPA

-618 GLYAAAPTLA
+618 GLYALA
-628 PVLNPFFATYQGPSG
+628 PSLQPLLTPFFATYQGPSG
-643 GSGTLSPYNLFNGEA
+643 GSGTLSPYNLFNGLP

-679 WTGVIGD
+679 WTGIIGD

-700 GFTYFQAVGQTFA
+700 GFTYFQAIGQTFA

-726 VMADVTPYVTSAVTP
+726 VMADVTPYATAVLTQ
-741 GVTAAVTTAYQG
+741 VTTQTYQG
-753 IAALYGYPFSV
+753 LAAAYGYPFSV
-764 VASGALAAAGVPSLA
+764 VASGALAAAGIPSLA
-779 NAIAATV
+779 NSIAGGVAQTV
-786 TSTATPIIQ
+786 G
-795 GVGGAFQAGGQGFV
+795 GVGSAFNLGGQGFV

-850 WGGDVSMDYFVNS
+850 WGGDISMDYFVNS

-875 QNEWVPGEDDDDDL
+875 QNEWTPGEDDDDDL
-889 PYYSSLNAPTFKWR
+889 PYYSSLNAPKFKWR

-917 IAFMHDDK
+917 VSFMHDDK
-925 FYTDQ
+925 FWTEQ

-938 TKNLIDLNVGYKFS
+938 TKNLIDLNLGYRFS
-952 RNMRFDISA
+952 QAMRFDISA

-977 IKRRIIGKV
+977 IKRRVIGKV

>member
-1 MNIKFLNKH
+1 
-10 VLAFMAVMLLG
+10 MAVMLLG

-244 NSMSVWGGEMSA
+244 NSMSVWAGEMAA
-256 IGTEIRIA
+256 IGTEIRVA
-264 QANADKT
+264 QANNDKT

-318 VGSLSSRVLLNEN
+318 VGSLSSRILLNEN
-331 DLDPD
+331 DLDKD

-700 GFTYFQAVGQTFA
+700 GFTYFQAIGQTFA

-875 QNEWVPGEDDDDDL
+875 QNEWTPGEDDDDDL
-889 PYYSSLNAPTFKWR
+889 PYYSSLNAPKFKWR

-917 IAFMHDDK
+917 VSFMHDDK

-977 IKRRIIGKV
+977 IKRRVIGKV

>member
-1 MNIKFLNKH
+1 MNRKFLNKH

-230 VVHFRTKSPIDYEG
+230 VVHFRTKSPIDYPG
-244 NSMSVWGGEMSA
+244 NSMSVWAGEMAA
-256 IGTEIRIA
+256 IGTEIRVA
-264 QANADKT
+264 QANNDKT

-296 KTGMPFTTTVRQP
+296 KTAMPFATQIRQP
-309 AISNKMVDP
+309 AVSNKMVDP
-318 VGSLSSRVLLNEN
+318 VASLTSRVLLNTN
-331 DLDPD
+331 DLDKD
-336 GDGNMM
+336 GDGNML

-415 KDTEPTFL
+415 KDSEPTFL

-574 HQFGDPASQMIELAG
+574 HSFGDPASQMIELAG

-643 GSGTLSPYNLFNGEA
+643 GTGSLNPYNLFNGEA

-868 ANASWLS
+868 ANTSWLS
-875 QNEWVPGEDDDDDL
+875 QNEWTPGEDDDDDL
-889 PYYSSLNAPTFKWR
+889 PYYSSLNAPQFKWR

-917 IAFMHDDK
+917 VSFMHDDK

>member
-10 VLAFMAVMLLG
+10 LLAFMAVMLLG

-57 TDFDGNFVLNSNQA
+57 TDFDGNFVLNTSQD

-81 GYSAQTVSVTSSGQD
+81 GYTAQTVSVTSSGQD

-151 TAGVQIQQQTAN
+151 TPGVQIQQQTAN

-244 NSMSVWGGEMSA
+244 NSMSVWAGEMA
-256 IGTEIRIA
+256 ALGTELRIA
-264 QANADKT
+264 RANADKT

-277 AKVSMG
+277 AKVSTG
-283 DDFVYENEAAITA
+283 DDFVYDNEAAITA
-296 KTGMPFTTTVRQP
+296 KTGMPFATQVRQP
-309 AISNKMVDP
+309 AVANKMVDP
-318 VGSLSSRVLLNEN
+318 VGSLSSRVLLNTG
-331 DLDPD
+331 DLDKD
-336 GDGNMM
+336 GDGNML

-349 SFDAHLEWRP
+349 TFDAHLEWRP
-359 SDNSTYKVAGGLNN
+359 SDDTSYKLAGGLNN

-384 GYTQGTTV
+384 GYTQGTTL

-399 IGGFYA
+399 VGDFYA

-438 LQLQYSFD
+438 LQLQYNFD

-452 SEWTAGWDY
+452 SEWTVGWDY
-461 NNTYS
+461 NNTQS
-466 DSAHTLYGRNEDS
+466 DSEYTLYGRNDDD
-479 DDYIINGFYGQGTL
+479 DDYIVNGFYGQGTL
-493 HMAEKMDL
+493 DLSEKMDL
-501 VVAGRYDYV
+501 VVSGRYDSV
-510 NFISTGEFAP
+510 NFISTGDFAP

-525 YKASPKSTW
+525 YKASPKSTF
-534 RVGYRKT
+534 RVGYKKT
-541 LTANSALGQYIDF
+541 LTTNTALNQYIDF

-567 LVGQHSN
+567 LVGQNSN

-589 LGLSIPS
+589 LGISIPA
-596 TSAGGGLPLAIPY
+596 TSAGSGLPLAIPY
-609 GAVASASLA
+609 GAVAGASLQ
-618 GLYAAAPTLA
+618 GLYGAVPALQPLLT
-628 PVLNPFFATYQGPSG
+628 PFFANYAGPSG
-643 GSGTLSPYNLFNGEA
+643 GTGSLNPYNLFNGEA

-670 GSVSNFELG
+670 GSVSNFEFG

-686 KLKLSADIYTYENK
+686 RLKLSADIYTYENQ
-700 GFTYFQAVGQTFA
+700 GFTYFQAIGQTFA

-726 VMADVTPYVTSAVTP
+726 VMADVTPYVTAAVTP

-753 IAALYGYPFSV
+753 LAAAYGYPFSV

-786 TSTATPIIQ
+786 TSQATPIIQ

-850 WGGDVSMDYFVNS
+850 WGADVSMDYFVNS

-875 QNEWVPGEDDDDDL
+875 QNEWTPGEDDDDDL
-889 PYYSSLNAPTFKWR
+889 PYYSSLNAPKFKWR
-903 LGMDYTPPSGFNMA
+903 LGMDYTPPTGFNMA
-917 IAFMHDDK
+917 LSFQHDDK
-925 FYTDQ
+925 FYTEQ

-938 TKNLIDLNVGYKFS
+938 TKNLIDLNMGYRFS
-952 RNMRFDISA
+952 SNMRFDISA
-961 QNLGNTPY
+961 QNLTDDPY
-969 SAFPNMPL
+969 SAFPNMPE
-977 IKRRIIGKV
+977 IRRRVIGKL
-986 TYNF
+986 TFNF

>member
-1 MNIKFLNKH
+1 MNRKFLNKH

-26 SQVSGSVSDSDN
+26 SQVSGSVSDNQN
-38 MAGIPGV
+38 MTGIPGV
-45 NVVIEGTSVGTV
+45 NVVIEGTNIGTV
-57 TDFDGNFVLNSNQA
+57 TDFDGNFVLNTGQA

-81 GYSAQTVSVTSSGQD
+81 GYSAQKVSVTSSGQD
-96 ISVSLS
+96 INVSLS

-107 EEVVISAGRKEQK
+107 EEVVISASRRAQK
-120 VLEAPASI
+120 VLEAPASV

-151 TAGVQIQQQTAN
+151 IPGVQVQQQTAN

-182 VKDNRYMVTPSAGLF
+182 VKDNRYLVTPSAGLF

-209 ATVEVVRGPAGVL
+209 ASIEIVRGPAGVL

-244 NSMSVWGGEMSA
+244 NSMSVWAGEMSA

-264 QANADKT
+264 RANDDKT

-277 AKVSMG
+277 AKVSSG
-283 DDFVYENEAAITA
+283 DDFVYDNEAAITA
-296 KTGMPFTTTVRQP
+296 KTSMPFATQIRQP
-309 AISNKMVDP
+309 QVSNKMVDP
-318 VGSLSSRVLLNEN
+318 VASLSGRVLLNTA
-331 DLDPD
+331 DLDKD
-336 GDGNMM
+336 GDGNML

-349 SFDAHLEWRP
+349 TFDAHLEWRP
-359 SDNSTYKVAGGLNN
+359 SDNTSYKVAGGLNN

-384 GYTQGTTV
+384 GYTQGTSV
-392 WAQAQAR
+392 WAQAQASV
-399 IGGFYA
+399 GGFYA
-405 QAFLDSNNGG
+405 QAFVDSNDGG
-415 KDTEPTFL
+415 NDSEPTFL
-423 YATGLRQVAKRQAIQ
+423 YATGLRTVAKRQAIQ

-466 DSAHTLYGRNEDS
+466 DSEYTLYGRNDDD
-479 DDYIINGFYGQGTL
+479 DDYVINGFYGQGTM
-493 HMAEKMDL
+493 HMSDKMDL
-501 VVAGRYDYV
+501 VVAGRYDSV

-534 RVGYRKT
+534 RLGYKKT
-541 LTANSALGQYIDF
+541 LTANTALNQYIDF

-567 LVGQHSN
+567 LVGQNEN
-574 HQFGDPASQMIELAG
+574 HTFGDPASQMIELAG
-589 LGLSIPS
+589 LGLSIPA

-609 GAVASASLA
+609 GAVAQASLA
-618 GLYAAAPTLA
+618 GLYAAAPSLQPLLA
-628 PVLNPFFATYQGPSG
+628 PFFATYQGPSG
-643 GSGTLSPYNLFNGEA
+643 GTGTLSPYNLFNGLP

-700 GFTYFQAVGQTFA
+700 GFTYFQAIGQTFA

-718 IPNDLAAA
+718 IPNDLASA
-726 VMADVTPYVTSAVTP
+726 VMADITPYATAVLTQ
-741 GVTAAVTTAYQG
+741 VTTAAYQG
-753 IAALYGYPFSV
+753 LAAAYGYPFSV
-764 VASGALAAAGVPSLA
+764 VASGALAAAGIPSLA
-779 NAIAATV
+779 NSIAGGVAQTV
-786 TSTATPIIQ
+786 G
-795 GVGGAFQAGGQGFV
+795 GVGGAFTAGGQGFV
-809 GQLGPLFAALGTVES
+809 GQLGPLFAALGTIES

-839 YRTYGDATRSH
+839 YRTYGDAIRSH

-868 ANASWLS
+868 ANTSWLS
-875 QNEWVPGEDDDDDL
+875 QNEWTPGEDDDDDL
-889 PYYSSLNAPTFKWR
+889 PYYSSLNAPKFKWR
-903 LGMDYTPPSGFNMA
+903 LGVDYTPPSGFNMA
-917 IAFMHDDK
+917 VSFMHDDK
-925 FYTDQ
+925 FHSEQ

-938 TKNLIDLNVGYKFS
+938 TKNLVDLNVGYKFS
-952 RNMRFDISA
+952 PNTRFDISA
-961 QNLGNTPY
+961 QNLTNNPY

-977 IKRRIIGKV
+977 IKRRIIGKL
-986 TYNF
+986 TFNF

>member
-151 TAGVQIQQQTAN
+151 IPGIQIQQQTAN

-244 NSMSVWGGEMSA
+244 NSMSVWAGEMAA
-256 IGTEIRIA
+256 IGTEIRVA
-264 QANADKT
+264 QANNDKT

-283 DDFVYENEAAITA
+283 DDFVYDNEAAITA

-318 VGSLSSRVLLNEN
+318 VGSLSSRILLNEN
-331 DLDPD
+331 DLDKD
-336 GDGNMM
+336 GDGNML

-741 GVTAAVTTAYQG
+741 GVTAAVTNAYQG

-786 TSTATPIIQ
+786 ASTATPIIQ

-824 SAVPQGDGVTHIPAG
+824 SAVPGNDGVTHIPAG

-875 QNEWVPGEDDDDDL
+875 QNEWTPGEDDDDDL
-889 PYYSSLNAPTFKWR
+889 PYYSSLNTPKFKWR

-917 IAFMHDDK
+917 VSFMHDDK

>member
-1 MNIKFLNKH
+1 MNRKFLNKH

-26 SQVSGSVSDSDN
+26 SQVSGSVSDNDN
-38 MAGIPGV
+38 MTGIPGV

-96 ISVSLS
+96 INVSLS

-107 EEVVISAGRKEQK
+107 EEVVISAGRREQK

-136 ENSPNVTDPVRLLAN
+136 ENSPAVTDPMRLLAN
-151 TAGVQIQQQTAN
+151 IPGVQVQQQTAN

-209 ATVEVVRGPAGVL
+209 ATVEIVRGPAGVL

-244 NSMSVWGGEMSA
+244 NSMSVWAGEMAA

-264 QANADKT
+264 KANDDKT

-277 AKVSMG
+277 AKVSTG
-283 DDFVYENEAAITA
+283 DDFVYDNEAAITA
-296 KTGMPFTTTVRQP
+296 KTAMPFATQVRQP
-309 AISNKMVDP
+309 QVSNKMVDP
-318 VGSLSSRVLLNEN
+318 VASLSGRVLLNTA
-331 DLDPD
+331 DLDKD
-336 GDGNMM
+336 GDGNML

-349 SFDAHLEWRP
+349 TFDAHLEWRP
-359 SDNSTYKVAGGLNN
+359 SDNTSYKVAGGLNN

-384 GYTQGTTV
+384 GYTQGTSV
-392 WAQAQAR
+392 WAQAQAQV
-399 IGGFYA
+399 GGFYA

-415 KDTEPTFL
+415 KDSEPTFL
-423 YATGLRQVAKRQAIQ
+423 YATGLRTVAKRQAIQ

-446 MPWLFD
+446 IPFLFD

-466 DSAHTLYGRNEDS
+466 DSEYTLYGRNDDD

-493 HMAEKMDL
+493 HMSDKVDL
-501 VVAGRYDYV
+501 VVAGRYDSV
-510 NFISTGEFAP
+510 NFISTGAFAP

-534 RVGYRKT
+534 RVGYKKT
-541 LTANSALGQYIDF
+541 LTANTALNQYIDF

-567 LVGQHSN
+567 LVGQNSN

-589 LGLSIPS
+589 LGISIPA

-618 GLYAAAPTLA
+618 GLYALA
-628 PVLNPFFATYQGPSG
+628 PSLQPLLTPFFATYQGPSG
-643 GSGTLSPYNLFNGEA
+643 GTGSLNPYNLFNGDA

-700 GFTYFQAVGQTFA
+700 GFTYFQAIGQTFA

-726 VMADVTPYVTSAVTP
+726 VMADITPYATAVLTQ
-741 GVTAAVTTAYQG
+741 VTTQTYQG
-753 IAALYGYPFSV
+753 LAAQLGLPFSV

-779 NAIAATV
+779 NSIAGGVAATV
-786 TSTATPIIQ
+786 G
-795 GVGGAFQAGGQGFV
+795 GVGGAFTAGGQGFV
-809 GQLGPLFAALGTVES
+809 GQLGPLFAALGAVES

-875 QNEWVPGEDDDDDL
+875 QNEWTPGEEDDDDL
-889 PYYSSLNAPTFKWR
+889 PYYSSLNAPQFKWR
-903 LGMDYTPPSGFNMA
+903 LGMDYTPPSGFNLA
-917 IAFMHDDK
+917 VSFMHDDK
-925 FYTDQ
+925 FWTEQ

-938 TKNLIDLNVGYKFS
+938 TKNLIDLNLGYKFS
-952 RNMRFDISA
+952 PAMRFDISA
-961 QNLGNTPY
+961 QNLTDDPY
-969 SAFPNMPL
+969 SQFPNMPL
-977 IKRRIIGKV
+977 IRRRVIGKL
-986 TYNF
+986 TFNF

>member
-1 MNIKFLNKH
+1 
-10 VLAFMAVMLLG
+10 MAVMLLG
-21 SVYSQ
+21 NVYSQ

-38 MAGIPGV
+38 MTGIPGV

-57 TDFDGNFVLNSNQA
+57 TDFDGNFVLNSNQS

-81 GYSAQTVSVTSSGQD
+81 GYSAQTVSVTSSDQD

-102 AGQNL
+102 AGHNL
-107 EEVVISAGRKEQK
+107 EEVVISAGRREQK

-151 TAGVQIQQQTAN
+151 IPGIQIQQQTAN

-244 NSMSVWGGEMSA
+244 NSMSVWAGEMSA

-264 QANADKT
+264 RANSDKT

-277 AKVSMG
+277 AKVSTG

-296 KTGMPFTTTVRQP
+296 KTGMPFATQVRQP

-318 VGSLSSRVLLNEN
+318 VGSLSSRVLLGTS
-331 DLDPD
+331 DLDKD

-349 SFDAHLEWRP
+349 TFDAHLEWRP
-359 SDNSTYKVAGGLNN
+359 SDDSSYKVAGGLNN

-384 GYTQGTTV
+384 GYTQGTSV
-392 WAQAQAR
+392 WAQAQAQV
-399 IGGFYA
+399 GGFYA

-415 KDTEPTFL
+415 KDSEPTFL

-466 DSAHTLYGRNEDS
+466 DSAYTLYGRNDDD

-493 HMAEKMDL
+493 HMSEKMDL
-501 VVAGRYDYV
+501 VVAGRYDSV

-534 RVGYRKT
+534 RLGYKKT
-541 LTANSALGQYIDF
+541 LTANTALNQYIDF

-567 LVGQHSN
+567 LVGQNSN

-589 LGLSIPS
+589 LGISIPA

-618 GLYAAAPTLA
+618 GLYALA
-628 PVLNPFFATYQGPSG
+628 PSLQPLLTPFFATYQGPSG
-643 GSGTLSPYNLFNGEA
+643 GTGSLNPYNLFNGDA

-686 KLKLSADIYTYENK
+686 RLKLSADIYTYENK
-700 GFTYFQAVGQTFA
+700 GFTYFQAIGQTFA

-726 VMADVTPYVTSAVTP
+726 VMADVTPYATAVLTQ
-741 GVTAAVTTAYQG
+741 VTTATYQG
-753 IAALYGYPFSV
+753 LAAAYGYPFEV
-764 VASGALAAAGVPSLA
+764 VASGALAAAGIPSLA
-779 NAIAATV
+779 NSIAGAVAQTV
-786 TSTATPIIQ
+786 G
-795 GVGGAFQAGGQGFV
+795 GVGSAFNLGGQGFV

-889 PYYSSLNAPTFKWR
+889 PYYSSLNAPQFKWR
-903 LGMDYTPPSGFNMA
+903 LGMDYTPPSGFNMSV
-917 IAFMHDDK
+917 AFLHDDK
-925 FYTDQ
+925 FWTEQ

-938 TKNLIDLNVGYKFS
+938 TKNLIDLNLGYKFS
-952 RNMRFDISA
+952 PNMRLDISA
-961 QNLGNTPY
+961 QNLTNNPY

-977 IKRRIIGKV
+977 IKRRVIGKV
-986 TYNF
+986 TFNF

>member
-1 MNIKFLNKH
+1 MNRKFLNKH

-26 SQVSGSVSDSDN
+26 SQVSGSVSDNDN
-38 MAGIPGV
+38 MTGIPGV

-96 ISVSLS
+96 INVSLS

-107 EEVVISAGRKEQK
+107 EEVVISAGRREQK

-136 ENSPNVTDPVRLLAN
+136 ENSPAVTDPMRLLAN
-151 TAGVQIQQQTAN
+151 IPGVQVQQQTAN

-209 ATVEVVRGPAGVL
+209 ATVEIVRGPAGVL

-244 NSMSVWGGEMSA
+244 NSMSVWAGEMAA

-264 QANADKT
+264 KANDDKT

-277 AKVSMG
+277 AKVSTG
-283 DDFVYENEAAITA
+283 DDFVYDNEAAITA
-296 KTGMPFTTTVRQP
+296 KTAMPFATQVRQP
-309 AISNKMVDP
+309 QVSNKMVDP
-318 VGSLSSRVLLNEN
+318 VASLSGRVLLNTA
-331 DLDPD
+331 DLDKD
-336 GDGNMM
+336 GDGNML

-349 SFDAHLEWRP
+349 TFDAHLEWRP
-359 SDNSTYKVAGGLNN
+359 SDNTSYKVAGGLNN

-384 GYTQGTTV
+384 GYTQGTSV
-392 WAQAQAR
+392 WAQAQAQV
-399 IGGFYA
+399 GGFYA

-415 KDTEPTFL
+415 KDSEPTFL
-423 YATGLRQVAKRQAIQ
+423 YATGLRTVAKRQAIQ

-446 MPWLFD
+446 IPFLFD

-466 DSAHTLYGRNEDS
+466 DSEYTLYGRNDDD

-493 HMAEKMDL
+493 HMSDKVDL
-501 VVAGRYDYV
+501 VVAGRYDSV
-510 NFISTGEFAP
+510 NFISTGAFAP

-534 RVGYRKT
+534 RVGYKKT
-541 LTANSALGQYIDF
+541 LTANTALNQYIDF

-567 LVGQHSN
+567 LVGQNSN

-589 LGLSIPS
+589 LGISIPS

-609 GAVASASLA
+609 GAVAGASLA
-618 GLYAAAPTLA
+618 GLYAAAPTLQPLLA
-628 PVLNPFFATYQGPSG
+628 PFFATYQGPSG
-643 GSGTLSPYNLFNGEA
+643 GTGTLSPYNLFNGLP

-686 KLKLSADIYTYENK
+686 RLKLSADIYTYENK
-700 GFTYFQAVGQTFA
+700 GFTYFQAIGQTFA

-718 IPNDLAAA
+718 IPNDLASA
-726 VMADVTPYVTSAVTP
+726 VMADITPYATAVLTQ
-741 GVTAAVTTAYQG
+741 VTTAAYQG
-753 IAALYGYPFSV
+753 LAAAYGYPFSV
-764 VASGALAAAGVPSLA
+764 VASGALAAAGIPSLA
-779 NAIAATV
+779 NSIAGAVAQTV
-786 TSTATPIIQ
+786 G
-795 GVGGAFQAGGQGFV
+795 GVGGAFTLGGQGFV

-824 SAVPQGDGVTHIPAG
+824 SAVPGNDGVTHIPAG
-839 YRTYGDATRSH
+839 YRTYGDAIRSH

-875 QNEWVPGEDDDDDL
+875 QNEWTPGEDDDDDL
-889 PYYSSLNAPTFKWR
+889 PYYSSLNAPKFKWR
-903 LGMDYTPPSGFNMA
+903 LGMDYAPPSGFNMA
-917 IAFMHDDK
+917 VSFMHDDK
-925 FYTDQ
+925 FHSEQ

-938 TKNLIDLNVGYKFS
+938 TKNLIDLNMGYKFS
-952 RNMRFDISA
+952 PNMRFDISA
-961 QNLGNTPY
+961 QNLTNNPY

-977 IKRRIIGKV
+977 IKRRVIGKV
-986 TYNF
+986 TFNF

>member
-230 VVHFRTKSPIDYEG
+230 VVHFRTKSPIDYPG
-244 NSMSVWGGEMSA
+244 NSMSVWAGEMAA
-256 IGTEIRIA
+256 IGTEIRVA
-264 QANADKT
+264 QANNDKT

-643 GSGTLSPYNLFNGEA
+643 GSGILSPYNLFNGEA

-786 TSTATPIIQ
+786 ASTATPIIQ

-875 QNEWVPGEDDDDDL
+875 QNEWTPGEEDDDDL
-889 PYYSSLNAPTFKWR
+889 PYYSSLNAPKFKWR

-917 IAFMHDDK
+917 VSFMHDDK

>member
-1 MNIKFLNKH
+1 MNRKFLNKH

-26 SQVSGSVSDSDN
+26 SQVSGSVSDNDN
-38 MAGIPGV
+38 MTGIPGV

-96 ISVSLS
+96 INVSLS

-136 ENSPNVTDPVRLLAN
+136 ENSPAVTDPMRLLAN
-151 TAGVQIQQQTAN
+151 IPGVQVQQQTAN

-182 VKDNRYMVTPSAGLF
+182 VKDNRYLVTPSAGLF

-244 NSMSVWGGEMSA
+244 NSMSVWAGEMSA

-264 QANADKT
+264 RANDNKT

-277 AKVSMG
+277 AKVSTG
-283 DDFVYENEAAITA
+283 DDFVYDNEAAITA
-296 KTGMPFTTTVRQP
+296 KTAMPFATQVRQP
-309 AISNKMVDP
+309 QVSNKMVDP
-318 VGSLSSRVLLNEN
+318 VASLSGRVLLNTA
-331 DLDPD
+331 DLDKD
-336 GDGNMM
+336 GDGNML

-349 SFDAHLEWRP
+349 TFDAHLEWRP
-359 SDNSTYKVAGGLNN
+359 RDNTSYKLAGGLNN

-384 GYTQGTTV
+384 GYTQGTSV
-392 WAQAQAR
+392 WAQAQASV
-399 IGGFYA
+399 GGFYA
-405 QAFLDSNNGG
+405 QAFLDSNDGG
-415 KDTEPTFL
+415 KDSEPTFL
-423 YATGLRQVAKRQAIQ
+423 YATGLRTVAKRQAIQ

-466 DSAHTLYGRNEDS
+466 DSEYTLYGRNDDD
-479 DDYIINGFYGQGTL
+479 DDYVIHGFYGQGTM
-493 HMAEKMDL
+493 HMSDKMDL
-501 VVAGRYDYV
+501 VVAGRYDSV

-534 RVGYRKT
+534 RVGYKKT
-541 LTANSALGQYIDF
+541 LTANTALNQYIDF

-567 LVGQHSN
+567 LVGQNEN
-574 HQFGDPASQMIELAG
+574 HTFGDPASQMIELAG
-589 LGLSIPS
+589 LGLSIPA

-618 GLYAAAPTLA
+618 GLYAAAPSLQPLLA
-628 PVLNPFFATYQGPSG
+628 PFFATYQGPSG
-643 GSGTLSPYNLFNGEA
+643 GTGTLSPYNLFNGLP

-700 GFTYFQAVGQTFA
+700 GFTYFQAIGQTFA

-726 VMADVTPYVTSAVTP
+726 VMADITPYATAVLTQ
-741 GVTAAVTTAYQG
+741 VTTAAYQG
-753 IAALYGYPFSV
+753 IAAAYGYPFSV
-764 VASGALAAAGVPSLA
+764 VASGALAAAGIPSLA
-779 NAIAATV
+779 NSIAGGVAQTV
-786 TSTATPIIQ
+786 G
-795 GVGGAFQAGGQGFV
+795 GVGGAFVAGGQGFV
-809 GQLGPLFAALGTVES
+809 GQLGPLFAALGTIES

-839 YRTYGDATRSH
+839 YRTYGDAIRSH
-850 WGGDVSMDYFVNS
+850 WGGDASMDYFVNS

-875 QNEWVPGEDDDDDL
+875 QNEWTPGEDDDDDL
-889 PYYSSLNAPTFKWR
+889 PYYSSLNAPKFKWR
-903 LGMDYTPPSGFNMA
+903 LGVDYTPPSGFNMA
-917 IAFMHDDK
+917 VSFMHDDK
-925 FYTDQ
+925 FHSEQ

-938 TKNLIDLNVGYKFS
+938 TKNLIDLNLGYKFS
-952 RNMRFDISA
+952 PNTRFDISA
-961 QNLGNTPY
+961 QNLTNNPY

-977 IKRRIIGKV
+977 IKRRVIGKL
-986 TYNF
+986 TFNF

>member
-1 MNIKFLNKH
+1 MNRKFLNKH

-26 SQVSGSVSDSDN
+26 SQVSGSVSDNDN
-38 MAGIPGV
+38 MTGIPGV

-96 ISVSLS
+96 INVSLS

-107 EEVVISAGRKEQK
+107 EEVVISAGRREQK
-120 VLEAPASI
+120 ILEAPASI

-136 ENSPNVTDPVRLLAN
+136 ENSPAVTDPVRLLAN
-151 TAGVQIQQQTAN
+151 IPGVQVQQQTAN

-182 VKDNRYMVTPSAGLF
+182 VKDNRYLVTPSAGLF

-209 ATVEVVRGPAGVL
+209 ATVEIVRGPAGVL

-244 NSMSVWGGEMSA
+244 NSMSVWAGEMSA

-264 QANADKT
+264 KANDDKT

-277 AKVSMG
+277 AKVSAG
-283 DDFVYENEAAITA
+283 DDFVYDNEAAITA
-296 KTGMPFTTTVRQP
+296 KTAMPFATQVRQP
-309 AISNKMVDP
+309 QVSNKMVDP
-318 VGSLSSRVLLNEN
+318 VASLSGRVLLNTA
-331 DLDPD
+331 DLDKD
-336 GDGNMM
+336 GDGNML

-349 SFDAHLEWRP
+349 TFDAHLEWRP
-359 SDNSTYKVAGGLNN
+359 SDNSTYKLAGGLNN

-384 GYTQGTTV
+384 GYTQGTSV
-392 WAQAQAR
+392 WAQAQASV
-399 IGGFYA
+399 GGFYA

-415 KDTEPTFL
+415 KDSEPTFL
-423 YATGLRQVAKRQAIQ
+423 YATGLRTVAKRQAIQ

-466 DSAHTLYGRNEDS
+466 DSEYTLYGRNDDD
-479 DDYIINGFYGQGTL
+479 DDYVINGFYGQGTM
-493 HMAEKMDL
+493 HMSDKMDL
-501 VVAGRYDYV
+501 VVAGRYDSV

-534 RVGYRKT
+534 RVGYKKT
-541 LTANSALGQYIDF
+541 LTANTALNQYIDF

-567 LVGQHSN
+567 LVGQNEN
-574 HQFGDPASQMIELAG
+574 HTFGDPASQMIELAG
-589 LGLSIPS
+589 LGISIPS
-596 TSAGGGLPLAIPY
+596 SSASGGLPLAIPY
-609 GAVASASLA
+609 GAVAGASLA
-618 GLYAAAPTLA
+618 GLYAAAPSLQPLLA
-628 PVLNPFFATYQGPSG
+628 PFFATYQGPSG
-643 GSGTLSPYNLFNGEA
+643 GSGSLSPYNLFNGLP

-686 KLKLSADIYTYENK
+686 RLKLSADIYTYENK
-700 GFTYFQAVGQTFA
+700 GFTYFQAIGQTFA

-718 IPNDLAAA
+718 IPNDLASA
-726 VMADVTPYVTSAVTP
+726 VMADITPYATAVLTQ
-741 GVTAAVTTAYQG
+741 VTTAAYQG
-753 IAALYGYPFSV
+753 LAAAYGYPFSV
-764 VASGALAAAGVPSLA
+764 VASGALAAAGIPSLA
-779 NAIAATV
+779 NSIAGAVAQTV
-786 TSTATPIIQ
+786 G
-795 GVGGAFQAGGQGFV
+795 GVGGAFVAGGQGFV
-809 GQLGPLFAALGTVES
+809 GQLGPLFAELGTVES
-824 SAVPQGDGVTHIPAG
+824 SAVPGNDGVTHIPAG
-839 YRTYGDATRSH
+839 YRAYGDAIRSH
-850 WGGDVSMDYFVNS
+850 WGGDASMDYFVNS

-875 QNEWVPGEDDDDDL
+875 QNEWTPGEDDDDDL
-889 PYYSSLNAPTFKWR
+889 PYYSSLNAPKFKWR
-903 LGMDYTPPSGFNMA
+903 LGVDYTPPSGFNMA
-917 IAFMHDDK
+917 VSFMHDDK
-925 FYTDQ
+925 FHSEQ

-938 TKNLIDLNVGYKFS
+938 TKNLIDLNLGYKFS
-952 RNMRFDISA
+952 PNMRFDISA
-961 QNLGNTPY
+961 QNLTNNPY

-977 IKRRIIGKV
+977 IKRRVIGKV

>member
-1 MNIKFLNKH
+1 MNRKFLNKH

-26 SQVSGSVSDSDN
+26 SQVSGSVSDNDN
-38 MAGIPGV
+38 MTGIPGV

-96 ISVSLS
+96 INVSLS

-107 EEVVISAGRKEQK
+107 EEVVISAGRREQK

-151 TAGVQIQQQTAN
+151 IPGVQVQQQTAN

-182 VKDNRYMVTPSAGLF
+182 VKDNRYLVTPSAGLF

-209 ATVEVVRGPAGVL
+209 ATVEIVRGPAGVL

-244 NSMSVWGGEMSA
+244 NSMSVWAGEMAA

-264 QANADKT
+264 KANDDKT

-277 AKVSMG
+277 AKVSTG
-283 DDFVYENEAAITA
+283 DDFVYDNEAAITA
-296 KTGMPFTTTVRQP
+296 KTAMPFATQIRQP
-309 AISNKMVDP
+309 QVSNKMVDP
-318 VGSLSSRVLLNEN
+318 VASLSGRVLLNTA
-331 DLDPD
+331 DLDKD
-336 GDGNMM
+336 GDGNML

-349 SFDAHLEWRP
+349 TFDAHLEWRP
-359 SDNSTYKVAGGLNN
+359 RDNTSYKLAGGLNN

-384 GYTQGTTV
+384 GYTQGTSV
-392 WAQAQAR
+392 WAQAQASV
-399 IGGFYA
+399 GGFYA

-415 KDTEPTFL
+415 KDSEPTFL
-423 YATGLRQVAKRQAIQ
+423 YATGLRTVAKRQAIQ

-466 DSAHTLYGRNEDS
+466 DSEYTLYGRNDDD
-479 DDYIINGFYGQGTL
+479 DDYVINGFYGQGTM
-493 HMAEKMDL
+493 HMSDKMDL
-501 VVAGRYDYV
+501 VVAGRYDSV

-534 RVGYRKT
+534 RVGYKKT
-541 LTANSALGQYIDF
+541 LTANTALNQYIDF

-567 LVGQHSN
+567 LVGQNEN

-589 LGLSIPS
+589 LGISIPA

-609 GAVASASLA
+609 GAVAGASLA
-618 GLYAAAPTLA
+618 GLYAAAPSLQPLLA
-628 PVLNPFFATYQGPSG
+628 PFFATYQGPSG
-643 GSGTLSPYNLFNGEA
+643 GSGTLSPYNLFNGLP

-686 KLKLSADIYTYENK
+686 RLKLSADIYTYENK
-700 GFTYFQAVGQTFA
+700 GFTYFQAIGQTFA

-718 IPNDLAAA
+718 IPNDLASA
-726 VMADVTPYVTSAVTP
+726 VMADITPYATAVLTQ
-741 GVTAAVTTAYQG
+741 VTTAAYQG
-753 IAALYGYPFSV
+753 LAAAYGYPFSV
-764 VASGALAAAGVPSLA
+764 VASGALAAAGIPSLA
-779 NAIAATV
+779 NSIAGAVAQTV
-786 TSTATPIIQ
+786 G
-795 GVGGAFQAGGQGFV
+795 GVGGAFTAGGQGFV

-824 SAVPQGDGVTHIPAG
+824 SAVPGNDGVTHIPAG
-839 YRTYGDATRSH
+839 YRTYGDAIRSH
-850 WGGDVSMDYFVNS
+850 WGGDASMDYFVNS

-875 QNEWVPGEDDDDDL
+875 QNEWTPGEDDDDDL
-889 PYYSSLNAPTFKWR
+889 PYYSSLNAPKFKWR

-917 IAFMHDDK
+917 VSFMHDDK
-925 FYTDQ
+925 FHSEQ

-938 TKNLIDLNVGYKFS
+938 TKNLIDLNLGYKFS
-952 RNMRFDISA
+952 PNMRFDISA
-961 QNLGNTPY
+961 QNLTNNPY

-977 IKRRIIGKV
+977 IKRRVIGKV

>member
-1 MNIKFLNKH
+1 MNRKFLNKH

-26 SQVSGSVSDSDN
+26 SQVSGSVSDNDN
-38 MAGIPGV
+38 MTGIPGV

-96 ISVSLS
+96 INVSLS
-102 AGQNL
+102 AGHNL
-107 EEVVISAGRKEQK
+107 EEVVISAGRREQK
-120 VLEAPASI
+120 ILEAPASI

-136 ENSPNVTDPVRLLAN
+136 ENSPAVTDPMRLLAN
-151 TAGVQIQQQTAN
+151 IPGVQVQQQTAN

-182 VKDNRYMVTPSAGLF
+182 VKDNRYLVTPSAGLF
-197 QSYQAGLSNLDL
+197 QSYQAGLSNLDI
-209 ATVEVVRGPAGVL
+209 ATVEIVRGPAGVL

-244 NSMSVWGGEMSA
+244 NSMSVWAGEMAA

-264 QANADKT
+264 KANDDKT

-277 AKVSMG
+277 AKVSTG
-283 DDFVYENEAAITA
+283 DDFVYDNEAAITA
-296 KTGMPFTTTVRQP
+296 KTAMPFATQVRQP
-309 AISNKMVDP
+309 QVSNKMVDP
-318 VGSLSSRVLLNEN
+318 VASLSGRVLLNTA
-331 DLDPD
+331 DLDKD
-336 GDGNMM
+336 GDGNML

-349 SFDAHLEWRP
+349 TFDAHLEWRP
-359 SDNSTYKVAGGLNN
+359 SDNTSYKVAGGLNN

-384 GYTQGTTV
+384 GYTQGTSV
-392 WAQAQAR
+392 WAQAQASV
-399 IGGFYA
+399 GGFYA

-415 KDTEPTFL
+415 KDSEPTFL
-423 YATGLRQVAKRQAIQ
+423 YATGLRTVAKRQAIQ

-466 DSAHTLYGRNEDS
+466 DSEYTLYGRNDDD

-493 HMAEKMDL
+493 HMSDKMDL
-501 VVAGRYDYV
+501 VVAGRYDSV
-510 NFISTGEFAP
+510 NFISTGAFAP

-534 RVGYRKT
+534 RVGYKKT
-541 LTANSALGQYIDF
+541 LTANTALNQYIDF

-567 LVGQHSN
+567 LVGQNSN

-589 LGLSIPS
+589 LGISIPS
-596 TSAGGGLPLAIPY
+596 SSASGGLPLAIPY
-609 GAVASASLA
+609 GAVAGASLA
-618 GLYAAAPTLA
+618 GLYAAAPSLQPLLA
-628 PVLNPFFATYQGPSG
+628 PFFATYQGPSG
-643 GSGTLSPYNLFNGEA
+643 GSGSLSPYNLFNGLP

-686 KLKLSADIYTYENK
+686 RLKLSADIYTYENK
-700 GFTYFQAVGQTFA
+700 GFTYFQAIGQTFA

-718 IPNDLAAA
+718 IPNDLASA
-726 VMADVTPYVTSAVTP
+726 VMADITPYATAVLTQ
-741 GVTAAVTTAYQG
+741 VTTAAYQG
-753 IAALYGYPFSV
+753 LAAAYGYPFSV
-764 VASGALAAAGVPSLA
+764 VASGALAAAGIPSLA
-779 NAIAATV
+779 NSIAGAVAQTV
-786 TSTATPIIQ
+786 G
-795 GVGGAFQAGGQGFV
+795 GVGGAFVAGGQGFV

-824 SAVPQGDGVTHIPAG
+824 SAVPGNDGVTHIPAG
-839 YRTYGDATRSH
+839 YRTYGDAVRSH

-875 QNEWVPGEDDDDDL
+875 QNEWTPGEDDDDDL
-889 PYYSSLNAPTFKWR
+889 PYYSSLNTPKFKWR

-917 IAFMHDDK
+917 VSFMHDDK
-925 FYTDQ
+925 FHSEQ

-938 TKNLIDLNVGYKFS
+938 TKNLIDLNLGYKFS
-952 RNMRFDISA
+952 PNMRFDISA
-961 QNLGNTPY
+961 QNLTNNPY

-977 IKRRIIGKV
+977 IKRRVIGKV
-986 TYNF
+986 TFNF